1 MWCIFQIFTS
11 LISGLAHNYSVSHID
26 SVLSSMDPRDC
37 SVIDR
42 HFPRLQQCL
51 EPNKLLRH
59 LETVGVI
66 DEDDVETIREEKTKS
81 SRENQV
87 AVFVDIMKRRE
98 NGFRYF
104 LQALLKSK
112 VQDFLARELL
122 EDDVYDEEG
131 EMFSLKYNIYQIYIV
146 FVLKLVGLKA
156 LISQPFSFD
165 LWRF

>member
-1 MWCIFQIFTS
+1 MIATLWYIITP
-11 LISGLAHNYSVSHID
+11 LISDLTPLKRSVYIASI
-26 SVLSSMDPRDC
+26 LSSMDPRDC

-42 HFPRLQQCL
+42 HFPRLQRCL
-51 EPNKLLRH
+51 EPTKLLRH

-66 DEDDVETIREEKTKS
+66 DEDDVETIREEKTKT

-98 NGFRYF
+98 HGFRHF

-131 EMFSLKYNIYQIYIV
+131 EIMFS
-146 FVLKLVGLKA
+146 
-156 LISQPFSFD
+156 
-165 LWRF
+165 

>member
-1 MWCIFQIFTS
+1 
-11 LISGLAHNYSVSHID
+11 
-26 SVLSSMDPRDC
+26 MDPRDC

-51 EPNKLLRH
+51 EPTKLLRH

-87 AVFVDIMKRRE
+87 TVFVDIMKRRE

-131 EMFSLKYNIYQIYIV
+131 EMFSFKYNIYQIYIV
-146 FVLKLVGLKA
+146 FVLKFVWPICSRFR
-156 LISQPFSFD
+156 LIYGD
-165 LWRF
+165 LWIWFRDLSGVKTAKIYLFILVFSYPLVNV

>member
-1 MWCIFQIFTS
+1 MTDTTRRIRWCINTS
-11 LISGLAHNYSVSHID
+11 LISELARNYSVSHVD
-26 SVLSSMDPRDC
+26 SILSSMDPRDC

-51 EPNKLLRH
+51 EPTKLLRQ

-66 DEDDVETIREEKTKS
+66 DEDHVETI
-81 SRENQV
+81 V
-87 AVFVDIMKRRE
+87 AVFVGIMKRTE

-112 VQDFLARELL
+112 VQDFLARQLL

-131 EMFSLKYNIYQIYIV
+131 EMFSFEV
-146 FVLKLVGLKA
+146 
-156 LISQPFSFD
+156 
-165 LWRF
+165 

>member
-1 MWCIFQIFTS
+1 
-11 LISGLAHNYSVSHID
+11 
-26 SVLSSMDPRDC
+26 MDPRDC

-51 EPNKLLRH
+51 EPNKVLHH
-59 LETVGVI
+59 LETVGLI

-87 AVFVDIMKRRE
+87 AVFVDILKRRE
-98 NGFRYF
+98 NGFRHF

-131 EMFSLKYNIYQIYIV
+131 ERSFSVHRYLHYHFILFELRN
-146 FVLKLVGLKA
+146 
-156 LISQPFSFD
+156 SFSSLLGSKWPSF
-165 LWRF
+165 

>member
-1 MWCIFQIFTS
+1 
-11 LISGLAHNYSVSHID
+11 
-26 SVLSSMDPRDC
+26 MDPRDC

-59 LETVGVI
+59 LENVGVM
-66 DEDDVETIREEKTKS
+66 DEDDVETIREEKTKT

-87 AVFVDIMKRRE
+87 AIFVDIMKRRE
-98 NGFRYF
+98 QGFRHF

-131 EMFSLKYNIYQIYIV
+131 EIIYVFFSEIIHYYQYCLS
-146 FVLKLVGLKA
+146 FELVQYPL
-156 LISQPFSFD
+156 LTS
-165 LWRF
+165 